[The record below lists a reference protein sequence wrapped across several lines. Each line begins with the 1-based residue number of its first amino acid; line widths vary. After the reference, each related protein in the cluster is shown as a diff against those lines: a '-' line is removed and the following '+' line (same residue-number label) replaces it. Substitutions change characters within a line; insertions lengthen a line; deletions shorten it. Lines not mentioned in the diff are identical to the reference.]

1 MKQVF
6 RRVIDRRGRVS
17 VLDLPV
23 PHLGPDQVLVQSH
36 YSLISSGTEIGTL
49 SKTPLEL
56 VKQTVSDPWMRRA
69 VKQTVF
75 ATGVT
80 QTARRV
86 WHEMTTPREIG
97 YSGAGTVLEVGE
109 NLEGFQ
115 IGQAVAYAA
124 TGHAEIAAPAINHV
138 VPVPEGVDL
147 RHAAFVTVGGIAIQG
162 LRRADLQFGETVA
175 VYGLGLVGQLCARI
189 ALAAGCVVVGVDI
202 NPRANEQARSA
213 GVSLV
218 VDPTEPEWK
227 RRVLDFTGKHG
238 VDATIVCASSD
249 SPEIINSAMEITR
262 RQGRVVVVGYV
273 RLEIHPKNF
282 LQREID
288 LRYSR
293 AYGPG
298 SYHTGYEKGRL
309 DYPFGYVRWTEKRNL
324 EEFVRLVSTGAVS
337 VEPLIGGVYD
347 VDDAQ
352 EAFDAVRERSLPGIA
367 ALISYGTDPDLRR
380 TIEIAPRPKQ
390 SAKVGI
396 SLVGF
401 GNHVLG
407 RHLPNLRAMKE
418 VELRAIASATGRNAA
433 AVAAD
438 LGVTAITTDVDDL
451 MSDPG
456 TDGVLICSS
465 HPEHYEHISKAID
478 AQKAVFVEK
487 PMVVR
492 LEHFR
497 QLLKRM
503 EDSPVILTLGLNR
516 RYSPL
521 VQTLRDEIDGPVDY
535 VEYMITEAFL
545 PADHWTL
552 DPIEGGGRLVSE
564 GEHFIDLC
572 NLLIGKRPI
581 SVVGRALGKTP
592 EDLRTLCNFAVNLQY
607 DGAVA
612 NIVFNESGA
621 AQMPR
626 ERLVVLARGQ
636 VATLDD
642 FGKLTVHGRKVE
654 SHGRG
659 LRKSMGHAE
668 ELQQFVRAI
677 RGEPNN
683 LLTWEEASLATL
695 CMFAAQ
701 ESIRTGAAIDLQ
713 EFRQGLMT
721 DAPRADEAEEPD
733 SQGEPAPVDL
743 E

>member
-97 YSGAGTVLEVGE
+97 YSGAGTVLALGE

-115 IGQAVAYAA
+115 IGQTVAYAA

-138 VPVPEGVDL
+138 VPVPDGVDL

-189 ALAAGCVVVGVDI
+189 ALAAGCVVIGVDI

-249 SPEIINSAMEITR
+249 SPEIINSSMEITR

-273 RLEIHPKNF
+273 RLDIHPKNF

-298 SYHTGYEKGRL
+298 SYDTGYEKGRL

-337 VEPLIGGVYD
+337 VEPLIGAVYD

-352 EAFDAVRERSLPGIA
+352 EAFDAVRERSLPGVA
-367 ALISYGTDPDLRR
+367 VLISYGTDPDLRR

-390 SAKVGI
+390 SGKVGI

-407 RHLPNLRAMKE
+407 RHLPNLRSMKE

-433 AVAAD
+433 ASAANLD
-438 LGVTAITTDVDDL
+438 LTAISTDVDDVL
-451 MSDPG
+451 SDPD
-456 TDGVLICSS
+456 TDAVLICSS
-465 HPEHYEHISKAID
+465 QPEHYEHICKALD
-478 AQKAVFVEK
+478 AEKSVFVEK
-487 PMVVR
+487 PLVTR
-492 LEHFR
+492 LDQFR
-497 QLLKRM
+497 DLLRRM
-503 EDSPVILTLGLNR
+503 DGCPLLVTVALNR
-516 RYSPL
+516 RYSPM
-521 VQTLRDEIDGPVDY
+521 VKRLRDEIEGPIDY
-535 VEYMITEAFL
+535 VEYLITEAFV
-545 PADHWTL
+545 PADHWSL
-552 DPIEGGGRLVSE
+552 DPVEGGGRLISE
-564 GEHFIDLC
+564 GEHFIDIC
-572 NLLIGKRPI
+572 NLLIGKRPV
-581 SVVGRALGKTP
+581 SLMAGALGQMP
-592 EDLRTLCNFAVNLQY
+592 DDLRTLCNFAVNIHY
-607 DGAVA
+607 EGAA
-612 NIVFNESGA
+612 ATIVFNESGA
-621 AQMPR
+621 AGMPR
-626 ERLVVLARGQ
+626 ERLVVLGRGQ

-642 FGKLTVHGRKVE
+642 FAKLTVHGRKVK
-654 SHGRG
+654 HYGTG
-659 LRKSMGHAE
+659 LRRSMGHAE
-668 ELQQFVRAI
+668 ELQEFVRAL
-677 RGEPNN
+677 RGEPNS

-701 ESIRTGAAIDLQ
+701 ESIRTGTI
-713 EFRQGLMT
+713 
-721 DAPRADEAEEPD
+721 
-733 SQGEPAPVDL
+733 VDL
-743 E
+743 DAFRAELATETPPAAH